1 MSDQI
6 FLPTAGPARALV
18 AGDELASALN
28 RRILVADDR
37 RRRPRYFDGRFLAAR
52 DLTRDQTY
60 FLTRQADLG
69 RLTGGG
75 VGHGLEVRVL
85 QEGRSLRIEP
95 GHGLTPAGELVVLRE
110 ALEIDLADVPTMQR
124 LSAAFGLSRE
134 PSPPLRNQSGLFVL
148 ALRPVEYTANPTAQY
163 PASLGER
170 RALED
175 GDIIEALAVSLV
187 PYSGDPAAGD
197 LDDRRARAAQ
207 DIFLRDG
214 LHGGGPGLPAD
225 ALPLAMV
232 ALERGLLSWI
242 DPYLVRRDA
251 ATDDAPGFGVGRRS
265 VREAFLRQYH
275 RHLDDVL
282 EARRLR
288 GQGEA
293 FAATEHFLVLPP
305 AGRLPVSAVAVQG
318 SDLTQAFFPPEMDVQ
333 ISIVPEDELPALLED
348 SLDLPPIDLGLGGD
362 ALEAIAIAVL
372 LPVPRAEVAR
382 LKDELTALT
391 RQLAASAP
399 SRLLRLKPLL
409 ALRSLKGLRPAPP
422 VVDPVP
428 LALNPWRQRL
438 AAADA
443 LWYVRRRSLSA
454 AAEVVPR
461 AREPVGGE
469 EPPAED
475 EPPENVR
482 MAGEVALHRQIRG
495 ALKESW
501 QKVLDELMA
510 HRSLARPIATS
521 GALWEIASLALEWIE
536 VPLRRRPF
544 VDLESRSEALTRAVE
559 EVAKRFTER
568 DLELGVERLA
578 KASEELN
585 APFVRQALGLARVL
599 PELATRVEDLSDE
612 KLNDLATELAKI
624 AQTDDVSVLRS
635 FFYRDRG

>member
-1 MSDQI
+1 MSDRI
-6 FLPTAGPARALV
+6 FLPTAGPARELV
-18 AGDELASALN
+18 AGDELVSALN
-28 RRILVADDR
+28 RRTLVADDR

-69 RLTGGG
+69 RLAGGG
-75 VGHGLEVRVL
+75 VGRGLEVSVL
-85 QEGRSLRIEP
+85 QEGRSLRVDP

-110 ALEIDLADVPTMQR
+110 ALEIDLTDVPTMQR
-124 LSAAFGLSRE
+124 LSATFGLSRA
-134 PSPPLRNQSGLFVL
+134 PRPPLRNQSGLFVL
-148 ALRPVEYTANPTAQY
+148 ALRPVEYTANPAAQY
-163 PASLGER
+163 PASLGDR

-175 GDIIEALAVSLV
+175 GDIIEAVAVSLV
-187 PYSGDPAAGD
+187 PYSGDPATGGV
-197 LDDRRARAAQ
+197 DDRRARAAA

-214 LHGGGPGLPAD
+214 GQGIPAD

-232 ALERGLLSWI
+232 ALERGLLSWV

-251 ATDDAPGFGVGRRS
+251 ATDDLLGFGVGRRS

-275 RHLDDVL
+275 RHLDEVL
-282 EARRLR
+282 EARRL
-288 GQGEA
+288 GNQGEA

-305 AGRLPVSAVAVQG
+305 AGRMPVSAVAVQG
-318 SDLTQAFFPPEMDVQ
+318 SDLTQTFFPPEMDVQ
-333 ISIVPEDELPALLED
+333 ISILPEDELPALLEE

-372 LPVPRAEVAR
+372 LPVPRAEVAP

-409 ALRSLKGLRPAPP
+409 ALRSLKGLRLPPP

-438 AAADA
+438 AATDT

-461 AREPVGGE
+461 TRAPGPDD
-469 EPPAED
+469 EPPAD

-482 MAGEVALHRQIRG
+482 VAGEEALYGYIRR
-495 ALKESW
+495 ALGRSSRAE
-501 QKVLDELMA
+501 ELEKLVSRRDFA
-510 HRSLARPIATS
+510 LPLATS
-521 GALWEIASLALEWIE
+521 GALWEIASLAQRWLDD
-536 VPLRRRPF
+536 PADRRPF
-544 VDLESRSEALTRAVE
+544 FDAEGRTDELGKAVDEAV
-559 EVAKRFTER
+559 KRFDER
-568 DLELGVERLA
+568 ELVRGLDLLVEA
-578 KASEELN
+578 NEEIDTP
-585 APFVRQALGLARVL
+585 AVRQALGLARVV
-599 PELATRVEDLSDE
+599 PELGARAQKLSKE
-612 KLNDLATELAKI
+612 EVSDLAKALASS
-624 AQTDDVSVLRS
+624 ARSDDTAVLRS
-635 FFYRDRG
+635 IALGERR

>member
-1 MSDQI
+1 MSDRI
-6 FLPTAGPARALV
+6 FLPTAGPARELV
-18 AGDELASALN
+18 AGDELVSALN
-28 RRILVADDR
+28 RRTLVADDR

-69 RLTGGG
+69 RLAGGG
-75 VGHGLEVRVL
+75 VGRGLEVSVL
-85 QEGRSLRIEP
+85 QEGRSLRIDP

-110 ALEIDLADVPTMQR
+110 ALEIDLTDVPTMQR
-124 LSAAFGLSRE
+124 LSATFGLSRE
-134 PSPPLRNQSGLFVL
+134 PRPPLRNQSGLFVL

-163 PASLGER
+163 PASLGDR

-175 GDIIEALAVSLV
+175 GDIIEAVAVSLV
-187 PYSGDPAAGD
+187 PYSGDLSAGGV
-197 LDDRRARAAQ
+197 DDRRARAAE

-214 LHGGGPGLPAD
+214 GQGIPAD

-232 ALERGLLSWI
+232 ALERGLLSWV

-251 ATDDAPGFGVGRRS
+251 ATDDVLGFGVGRRS

-282 EARRLR
+282 QARRLAN
-288 GQGEA
+288 QGEA

-305 AGRLPVSAVAVQG
+305 AGRMPVSAVAVQG
-318 SDLTQAFFPPEMDVQ
+318 SDLTQTFFPPEMDVQ

-372 LPVPRAEVAR
+372 LPVSRAEVAP

-409 ALRSLKGLRPAPP
+409 ALRSLKGLRLPPP
-422 VVDPVP
+422 VVDPAP

-438 AAADA
+438 AAAET

-461 AREPVGGE
+461 TRPPAPGE
-469 EPPAED
+469 EPPPEAD
-475 EPPENVR
+475 PPEHVR
-482 MAGEVALHRQIRG
+482 EAGEEALYRRLRG
-495 ALKESW
+495 ALNESW
-501 QKVLDELMA
+501 RAAFDELMA
-510 HRSLARPIATS
+510 HRNLARPIATS
-521 GALWEIASLALEWIE
+521 GALWEIASLALGWIE
-536 VPLRRRPF
+536 LPAERRPF
-544 VDLESRSEALTRAVE
+544 VDLERRPDALSKAVE

-568 DLELGVERLA
+568 ELVRGVERLA
-578 KASEELN
+578 KVGEELN
-585 APFVRQALGLARVL
+585 APFVRRTLGLARVL
-599 PELATRVEDLSDE
+599 PELIALAEELSE
-612 KLNDLATELAKI
+612 ERLKNLAAELAKI

-635 FFYRDRG
+635 IVFGARG